1 METYIILIIIGL
13 AFMAVMLI
21 LRYTTYKKMTEKVC
35 SLDPD
40 NDYCRKHYKNNV
52 DKNVKSDKTTE
63 VINEKT
69 PNGGVK
75 TVFYYMDDNNKK
87 TTKKKATKAILREY
101 NEKNEVVHETWAN
114 LDE

>member
-1 METYIILIIIGL
+1 MILLIIGGVFL
-13 AFMAVMLI
+13 AVMLI

-40 NDYCRKHYKNNV
+40 NDYCRKHYKNNI

-63 VINEKT
+63 TIIGET

-75 TVFYYMDDNNKK
+75 TVFYYMDENNKK
-87 TTKKKATKAILREY
+87 TTKKKAKKVILREC
-101 NEKNEVVHETWAN
+101 NEKNEVVHETWTN
-114 LDE
+114 LD